1 MNLNS
6 VLLIGYLLLGIFNIS
21 SIRERVVIKQ
31 ENKELLTNDN
41 SVFVLKDTINLYG
54 DTVLLGK
61 NSQLKFRG
69 GCLKNGTII
78 GDNNRITGLKKVV
91 FSDIHFKGS
100 FVVKKVSYKNFGY
113 YRSYISEYNT
123 EKVGEDTY
131 LIAAMFDL
139 ALSGKSPCTLEM
151 EPNRTYRV
159 WKEPIFDNQGKR
171 LRSCICD
178 YTDISDKIIEGNNA
192 TILDLRTNHEEMN
205 FALSIFL
212 SITSS
217 KNLTIQDLNY
227 RSENNDWGEDLYRN
241 NDSTTAGLFTTWQ
254 LGIGYFGQTFI
265 HLYKD
270 CYNIKIQS
278 KIYGARYGVISGDYS
293 RPHLTGENGLVNS
306 ELKSAAERC
315 GYPITIHLGSNNTID
330 VSSDKQHR
338 TCWLAGL
345 SNSKINI
352 VTRNEYVANRD
363 CILSPA
369 RYALTPGKYK
379 YRGSDNLSINIKVLP
394 ADDRDSQLD
403 KGPFE
408 ITMFTAYEREP
419 VTMSNIDVSIEV
431 DDESMPR
438 TIMWNDSGMG
448 LEDVFKNIHIS
459 SSLKKGII
467 SSNRT
472 IYNYIFFDDISRHIN
487 VDFNVKGIDYLFAQN
502 NGNETINVIQSDIPE
517 LVITGKVTIED
528 CHNVN
533 RIQFKAHEGYDNAEN
548 HLKIRR
554 CSSPKGDIP
563 FYYITKDLY
572 LDTDNS
578 DIKVFYQ
585 DKSCKIINV
594 KNDDKNNLRV
604 Y

>member
-1 MNLNS
+1 MSFNAF
-6 VLLIGYLLLGIFNIS
+6 LLVGNILLGIFNS
-21 SIRERVVIKQ
+21 SFFQERVVIKQ
-31 ENKELLTNDN
+31 SSVESLTNDN
-41 SVFVLKDTINLYG
+41 SVLVIKDTINLNG
-54 DTVLLGK
+54 ATVQLGK
-61 NSQLKFRG
+61 NSRLLFRG
-69 GCLKNGTII
+69 GSIKNGTIV
-78 GDNNRITGLKKVV
+78 GDNNRITGLKKGE
-91 FSDIHFKGS
+91 FSDINFRGS
-100 FVVKKVSYKNFGY
+100 FIVRKVSYKNFGY
-113 YRSYISEYNT
+113 YRPYISEHNT

-131 LIAAMFDL
+131 LISAMFDL

-159 WKEPIFDNQGKR
+159 WKEPNFDNQGKR
-171 LRSCICD
+171 VRSCICE
-178 YTDISDKIIEGNNA
+178 YTDISDKTINGNNS

-205 FALSIFL
+205 YALSIFL
-212 SITSS
+212 SVTSS
-217 KNLTIQDLNY
+217 KNLSIINLNY
-227 RSENNDWGEDLYRN
+227 RNENNDWGEDLYRN
-241 NDSTTAGLFTTWQ
+241 DNPSTAGPYTTWQ
-254 LGIGYFGQTFI
+254 SGIGYFGQTFI

-306 ELKSAAERC
+306 ELKIAAERC
-315 GYPITIHLGSNNTID
+315 GYPVTIHLGSNNTID

-369 RYALTPGKYK
+369 RYALTPGEYK
-379 YRGSDNLSINIKVLP
+379 YRGSDNLTIIIKVLP

-408 ITMFTAYEREP
+408 MTMFTAYEREP

-431 DDESMPR
+431 EDESMPR

-448 LEDVFKNIHIS
+448 LEDVFNNIHIS

-467 SSNRT
+467 PSNRT

-502 NGNETINVIQSDIPE
+502 NGNDTINVIQSDVPE
-517 LVITGKVTIED
+517 LVVAGKVSIEN
-528 CHNVN
+528 CHNLN
-533 RIQFKAHEGYDNAEN
+533 RIQFKAHEGYQNAEN
-548 HLKIRR
+548 HLVIRK
-554 CSSPKGDIP
+554 CSSPKGNIP
-563 FYYITKDLY
+563 LMYITKDLY
-572 LDTDNS
+572 LDTDDS
-578 DIKVFYQ
+578 AIEVFDN
-585 DKSCKIINV
+585 DKNWKIIKEVDN
-594 KNDDKNNLRV
+594 
-604 Y
+604 

>member
-6 VLLIGYLLLGIFNIS
+6 VLLVGYLLLGIFNS
-21 SIRERVVIKQ
+21 SPARERIVIKQ
-31 ENKELLTNDN
+31 GNKELLSKDN
-41 SVFVLKDTINLYG
+41 SVFVLKDTINFNG

-61 NSQLKFRG
+61 NSQLLFRG
-69 GCLKNGTII
+69 GRLKDGTII
-78 GDNNRITGLKKVV
+78 GDNNRITGLKKGE
-91 FSDIHFKGS
+91 FYDIHFQGS
-100 FVVKKVSYKNFGY
+100 FIVRKVSYKYFGN
-113 YRSYISEYNT
+113 YRPYISEKNS
-123 EKVGEDTY
+123 EKVGADTY

-139 ALSGKSPCTLEM
+139 ALRGKSPCSLEL
-151 EPNRTYRV
+151 EPNRTYRI
-159 WKEPIFDNQGKR
+159 WKEPLFDIKGNR
-171 LRSCICD
+171 LRSCICE

-205 FALSIFL
+205 SALSIFL

-254 LGIGYFGQTFI
+254 SGIGYFGQTFI

-270 CYNIKIQS
+270 CYNIKIHS
-278 KIYGARYGVISGDYS
+278 NIYGARYGVISGDYS
-293 RPHLTGENGLVNS
+293 RPYLTGENGLVNS
-306 ELKSAAERC
+306 ELNVVAERC
-315 GYPITIHLGSNNTID
+315 GYPVTIHLGSYNSID
-330 VSSDKQHR
+330 VISDKQHR
-338 TCWLAGL
+338 SCWLAGL
-345 SNSKINI
+345 SHCKINI
-352 VTRNEYVANRD
+352 VSRNEYIANRD

-369 RYALTPGKYK
+369 RYSDSQGVYKYK
-379 YRGSDNLSINIKVLP
+379 GSDNLIFNIKVMP
-394 ADDRDSQLD
+394 ADDNESQID

-419 VTMSNIDVSIEV
+419 VSMNNIEVSIDVEE
-431 DDESMPR
+431 ESMPR
-438 TIMWNDSGMG
+438 TIMWNDSDMG
-448 LEDVFKNIHIS
+448 LEDVYENIHIK
-459 SSLKKGII
+459 SSLKRASIP
-467 SSNRT
+467 SNRT
-472 IYNYIFFDDISRHIN
+472 IYNYIFFDDISRHNN
-487 VDFNVKGIDYLFAQN
+487 VDFKVNGIDYLFAQN
-502 NGNETINVIQSDIPE
+502 KGNDAIKIFQSNIPE